1 MIYEIVPSIDK
12 NLWLKSF
19 DIMIQLKYPNVLSQ
33 QMKGR
38 VTKTLRTSKIY
49 SPMFLTS
56 LDLNLDMDIIS
67 GSKGGDNEQLIQF
80 LEF

>member
-1 MIYEIVPSIDK
+1 
-12 NLWLKSF
+12 
-19 DIMIQLKYPNVLSQ
+19 MIQLKYPNVLSQ

-38 VTKTLRTSKIY
+38 VIKTLGTSKIY
-49 SPMFLTS
+49 SPIFPTS
-56 LDLNLDMDIIS
+56 LDLNLNMDIVS